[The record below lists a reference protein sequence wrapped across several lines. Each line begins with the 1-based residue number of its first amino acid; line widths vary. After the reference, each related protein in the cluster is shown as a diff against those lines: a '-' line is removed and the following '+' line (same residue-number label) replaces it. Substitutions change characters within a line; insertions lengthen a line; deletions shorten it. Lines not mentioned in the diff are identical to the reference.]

1 MAQITSLLNGENI
14 NQDHQITALA
24 RATIMPGVISGLE
37 VKDGKVLPGEA
48 FVLCTRSN
56 GEQIMVHFQNTTELV
71 IDTTGT
77 THIIVEIA
85 QENLDNGA
93 LNAEDG
99 SNIGQIKRVS
109 ALPTKNFITLASI
122 ANGTITDSREK
133 ISHKEGAIKHSDF
146 TLKGTG
152 ALAWTKLG
160 TFEWPPWSRINFR
173 FLGGAGFGANDSNA
187 GGTVMEAI
195 LTIGNGNHERNFSG
209 FFTKIF
215 GGSNIFTEL
224 RVFRNSTNTSW
235 DIAVYH
241 SSYVHNTIVQVAHSG
256 TRFIPN
262 FQNYIN
268 TPNPSGN
275 NIYNITEYKGNAMD
289 IGALQEIT
297 EPTNIYDFFPLK
309 EYSGGNKKVTLES
322 LGRWILSNILKKGTL
337 YQMTNKGSSWTSEA
351 VAVPR
356 GGLVTVGTQLNS
368 SSYGEKFS
376 ITIEISKDGN
386 SWEAYYPAQWNVSY
400 AMSVMVPPGFVRAY
414 RSYGDWAVNI
424 MTVQAF

>member
-24 RATIMPGVISGLE
+24 RATITPGVISGLE

-77 THIIVEIA
+77 AHIVVEIA

-109 ALPTKNFITLASI
+109 ALPTKNFIALASI
-122 ANGTITDSREK
+122 TNGAITDRRDK
-133 ISHKEGAIKHSDF
+133 IEQKETVEQYKNF

-152 ALAWTKLG
+152 ARAWTKLG
-160 TFEWPPWSRINFR
+160 TFEGGEGSRINFR
-173 FLGGAGFGANDSNA
+173 FLGGAGFGANDANA
-187 GGTVMEAI
+187 GGVVMEAI
-195 LTIGNGNHERNFSG
+195 LTIGNGQHTRNFSG

-224 RVFRNSTNTSW
+224 RVFRNSVNSW
-235 DIAVYH
+235 DIAVLH
-241 SSYVHNTIVQVAHSG
+241 ESFAHKTIVQVAHSG
-256 TRFIPN
+256 ERFIPS
-262 FQNYIN
+262 FENYIN
-268 TPNPSGN
+268 TPNPSGDT
-275 NIYNITEYKGNAMD
+275 IYNITEYKGNAMD
-289 IGALQEIT
+289 IGGLQEIQ

-309 EYSGGNKKVTLES
+309 EFGGGNKKVTLEN
-322 LGRWILSNILKKGTL
+322 LRKWIFKSMYAGTTVNGN
-337 YQMTNKGSSWTSEA
+337 QSFNSWGGESA
-351 VAVPR
+351 SFAVPK
-356 GGLVTVGTQLNS
+356 GALVTLNVFGS
-368 SSYGEKFS
+368 DTSTSGGIQFSTNNANWDPRASIGIGVTNYHTPS
-376 ITIEISKDGN
+376 ITIT
-386 SWEAYYPAQWNVSY
+386 
-400 AMSVMVPPGFVRAY
+400 VPP
-414 RSYGDWAVNI
+414 
-424 MTVQAF
+424 

>member
-56 GEQIMVHFQNTTELV
+56 GEKIMVHFQNTTQFV

-77 THIIVEIA
+77 AHIIVEIA

-109 ALPTKNFITLASI
+109 ALPTKNFIALASI
-122 ANGTITDSREK
+122 ANGTITDRRAK
-133 ISHKEGAIKHSDF
+133 IEQKEIAWQYQNF
-146 TLKGTG
+146 TLKGKGTP
-152 ALAWTKLG
+152 AWTKLG
-160 TFEWPPWSRINFR
+160 TFEGGEGSRINFR
-173 FLGGAGFGANDSNA
+173 FLGGAGFGANDANA
-187 GGTVMEAI
+187 GGVVMEAI
-195 LTIGNGNHERNFSG
+195 LTIGNGQHTRNFSG

-224 RVFRNSTNTSW
+224 RVFRNSVNSW
-235 DIAVYH
+235 DIAVLH
-241 SSYVHNTIVQVAHSG
+241 ESFAHKTIVQVAHSG
-256 TRFIPN
+256 ERFIPN
-262 FQNYIN
+262 FQNQIN
-268 TPNPSGN
+268 TPNPSGDT
-275 NIYNITEYKGNAMD
+275 IYNITEYKGNGMD

-309 EYSGGNKKVTLES
+309 EWNGGNKKVTLENLSRWMHRVTKIDWLTFLSMSRWNSHSVAIPNWWLISIHTDAMQDRPRNSCS
-322 LGRWILSNILKKGTL
+322 LYFSTDNSNF
-337 YQMTNKGSSWTSEA
+337 N
-351 VAVPR
+351 
-356 GGLVTVGTQLNS
+356 LVTTFS
-368 SSYGEKFS
+368 SAWGW
-376 ITIEISKDGN
+376 TIILPRWFVRID
-386 SWEAYYPAQWNVSY
+386 VSY
-400 AMSVMVPPGFVRAY
+400 DDYSEKKYV
-414 RSYGDWAVNI
+414 SI
-424 MTVQAF
+424 QAF

>member
-24 RATIMPGVISGLE
+24 RATITPGVISGLE

-77 THIIVEIA
+77 AHIIVEIA

-109 ALPTKNFITLASI
+109 ALPTKNFIALASI
-122 ANGTITDSREK
+122 ANGTITDRREK

-152 ALAWTKLG
+152 AFAWTKLG
-160 TFEWPPWSRINFR
+160 TFEWPEGSRINFR
-173 FLGGAGFGANDSNA
+173 FLGGAGFGANDANA
-187 GGTVMEAI
+187 GGVVMEAI
-195 LTIGNGNHERNFSG
+195 LTIGNGHHTRNLSG

-224 RVFRNSTNTSW
+224 RVFRNSNNSW
-235 DIAVYH
+235 DIAVLH
-241 SSYVHNTIVQVAHSG
+241 ESFAHRTIVQVAHSG

-268 TPNPSGN
+268 TPNPSGDT
-275 NIYNITEYKGNAMD
+275 IYNITEYKGNAMD
-289 IGALQEIT
+289 IGGLQEIQ
-297 EPTNIYDFFPLK
+297 EPTNIYDFFPIK
-309 EYSGGNKKVTLES
+309 EFGGGNKKVTLENLRKWMLPKNS
-322 LGRWILSNILKKGTL
+322 TV
-337 YQMTNKGSSWTSEA
+337 TNNVGYMSGYTDA
-351 VAVPR
+351 PVALPR
-356 GGLVTVGTQLNS
+356 GGLVTVSRSDNGD
-368 SSYGEKFS
+368 GRAS
-376 ITIEISKDGN
+376 ISVEYSTDNKTYKNFIYLQSG
-386 SWEAYYPAQWNVSY
+386 WNRAASVST
-400 AMSVMVPPGFVRAY
+400 ALVPPWFIRVSRFDSA
-414 RSYGDWAVNI
+414 STSI
-424 MTVQAF
+424 SIQAF

>member
-56 GEQIMVHFQNTTELV
+56 GEKIMVHFQNTTEFV

-77 THIIVEIA
+77 AHIIVEIA

-109 ALPTKNFITLASI
+109 ALPTKNFIALASI
-122 ANGTITDSREK
+122 ANGTITDRRAK
-133 ISHKEGAIKHSDF
+133 IEQKEIAWQYQNF
-146 TLKGTG
+146 TLKGKGTP
-152 ALAWTKLG
+152 AWTKLG
-160 TFEWPPWSRINFR
+160 TFEGGEGSRINFR
-173 FLGGAGFGANDSNA
+173 FLGGAGFGANDANA
-187 GGTVMEAI
+187 GGVVMEAI
-195 LTIGNGNHERNFSG
+195 LTIGNGQHTRNFSG

-224 RVFRNSTNTSW
+224 RVFRNSVNSW
-235 DIAVYH
+235 DIAVLH
-241 SSYVHNTIVQVAHSG
+241 ESFAHKTIVQVAHSG
-256 TRFIPN
+256 ERFIPN
-262 FQNYIN
+262 FQNQIN
-268 TPNPSGN
+268 TPNPSGDT
-275 NIYNITEYKGNAMD
+275 IYNITEYKGNGMD

-309 EYSGGNKKVTLES
+309 EWNGGNKKVTLENLSRWMHRVTKIDWLTFLSMSRWNSHSVAIPNWWLISIHTDAMQDRPRNSCS
-322 LGRWILSNILKKGTL
+322 LYFSTDNSNF
-337 YQMTNKGSSWTSEA
+337 N
-351 VAVPR
+351 
-356 GGLVTVGTQLNS
+356 LVTTFS
-368 SSYGEKFS
+368 SAWGW
-376 ITIEISKDGN
+376 TIILPRWFVRID
-386 SWEAYYPAQWNVSY
+386 VSY
-400 AMSVMVPPGFVRAY
+400 DDYSEKKYV
-414 RSYGDWAVNI
+414 SI
-424 MTVQAF
+424 QAF

>member
-77 THIIVEIA
+77 AHIVVEIA

-109 ALPTKNFITLASI
+109 TLPTSNFVTLASI
-122 ANGTITDSREK
+122 TNGTITDRRAK
-133 ISHKEGAIKHSDF
+133 IEQKEAPIQHKEY

-152 ALAWTKLG
+152 AQAWTKLG
-160 TFEWPPWSRINFR
+160 TFEGDEGSRINFR
-173 FLGGAGFGANDSNA
+173 FLGGAGFGANDANA
-187 GGTVMEAI
+187 GGVVMEAI
-195 LTIGNGNHERNFSG
+195 LTIGNGQHTRNFSW

-215 GGSNIFTEL
+215 GGSNILTEL
-224 RVFRNSTNTSW
+224 RVFRNSVNSW
-235 DIAVYH
+235 DIAVLH
-241 SSYVHNTIVQVAHSG
+241 ESFAHRTIVQVAHSG

-262 FQNYIN
+262 FQNQIN
-268 TPNPSGN
+268 TPNPSGDT
-275 NIYNITEYKGNAMD
+275 IYNITEYKGNAMD
-289 IGALQEIT
+289 IGGLQEIQ
-297 EPTNIYDFFPLK
+297 EPTNIYDFFPIK
-309 EYSGGNKKVTLES
+309 EFGGGNKKVTLEN
-322 LGRWILSNILKKGTL
+322 LGRWILSNILKKGTV
-337 YQMTNKGSSWTSEA
+337 YRMVNWGSSWVSQA

-356 GGLVTVGTQLNS
+356 GALVSVGTVYNAWYNDNYNIS
-368 SSYGEKFS
+368 
-376 ITIEISKDGN
+376 IEISKDGN
-386 SWEAYYPAQWNVSY
+386 SWESYHPAQWGMSF
-400 AMSVMVPPGFVRAY
+400 AMSVMVPPGFVRANY
-414 RSYGDWAVNI
+414 YGSWATAI

>member
-24 RATIMPGVISGLE
+24 RATITPGVISGLE

-77 THIIVEIA
+77 AHIIVEIS

-109 ALPTKNFITLASI
+109 TLPTKNFVALASI
-122 ANGTITDSREK
+122 TNGTITDRREK

-173 FLGGAGFGANDSNA
+173 FLGGAGFGANDANA

-215 GGSNIFTEL
+215 GGTNIFTEL

-241 SSYVHNTIVQVAHSG
+241 QSYVHNTIVQVVHSG
-256 TRFIPN
+256 ERFIPN

-275 NIYNITEYKGNAMD
+275 KIYNITEYKGNAMD

-309 EYSGGNKKVTLES
+309 EFSGGNKKVTLEN
-322 LGRWILSNILKKGTL
+322 LEKWILSNILKKGTL
-337 YQMTNKGSSWTSEA
+337 YRMEYQGYSWTSQA
-351 VAVPR
+351 IAVPR
-356 GGLVTVGTQLNS
+356 GALVTVGTIHNS
-368 SSYGEKFS
+368 AYSTRHNIS
-376 ITIEISKDGN
+376 IEISKDGN
-386 SWEAYYPAQWNVSY
+386 SWEAYYPAQWGMSF
-400 AMSVMVPPGFVRAY
+400 AMSTMVPPGFVRANHD
-414 RSYGDWAVNI
+414 GDWTNSV

>member
-56 GEQIMVHFQNTTELV
+56 GEKIMVHFQNTTEFV

-77 THIIVEIA
+77 AHIIVEIA

-109 ALPTKNFITLASI
+109 ALPTKNFIALASI
-122 ANGTITDSREK
+122 ANGTITDRRAK
-133 ISHKEGAIKHSDF
+133 IEQKEIAWQYQNF
-146 TLKGTG
+146 TLKGKGTP
-152 ALAWTKLG
+152 AWTKLG
-160 TFEWPPWSRINFR
+160 TFEGGEGSRINFR
-173 FLGGAGFGANDSNA
+173 FLGGAGFGANDANA
-187 GGTVMEAI
+187 GGVVMEAI
-195 LTIGNGNHERNFSG
+195 LTIGNGQHTRNFSG

-224 RVFRNSTNTSW
+224 RVFRNSVNSW
-235 DIAVYH
+235 DIAVLH
-241 SSYVHNTIVQVAHSG
+241 ESFAHKTIVQVAHSG

-262 FQNYIN
+262 FQNQIN
-268 TPNPSGN
+268 TPNPSGDT
-275 NIYNITEYKGNAMD
+275 IYNITEYKGNGMD

-309 EYSGGNKKVTLES
+309 EWNGGNKKVTLENLSRWMHRVTKIDWLTFLSMSRWNSHSVAIPNWWLISIHTDAMQDRPRNSCS
-322 LGRWILSNILKKGTL
+322 LYFSTDNSNF
-337 YQMTNKGSSWTSEA
+337 N
-351 VAVPR
+351 
-356 GGLVTVGTQLNS
+356 LVTTFS
-368 SSYGEKFS
+368 SAWGW
-376 ITIEISKDGN
+376 TIILPRWFVRID
-386 SWEAYYPAQWNVSY
+386 VSY
-400 AMSVMVPPGFVRAY
+400 DDYSEKKYV
-414 RSYGDWAVNI
+414 SI
-424 MTVQAF
+424 QAF

>member
-77 THIIVEIA
+77 AHIVVEIA

-109 ALPTKNFITLASI
+109 ALPTKNFITLVSI
-122 ANGTITDSREK
+122 TNGTITDRREK

-152 ALAWTKLG
+152 AFAWTKLG
-160 TFEWPPWSRINFR
+160 TFEWPEWSRINFR
-173 FLGGAGFGANDSNA
+173 FLGGWGFGANDANA
-187 GGTVMEAI
+187 GGVVMEAI
-195 LTIGNGNHERNFSG
+195 LTIGNGHHTRNLSG

-224 RVFRNSTNTSW
+224 RVFRNSNNSW

-241 SSYVHNTIVQVAHSG
+241 GSYVHNTIVQVVHSG
-256 TRFIPN
+256 ERFIPN
-262 FQNYIN
+262 FKNYVN
-268 TPNPSGN
+268 TPNPSGD
-275 NIYNITEYKGNAMD
+275 NIYNITEYKGNGMD

-322 LGRWILSNILKKGTL
+322 LSRWMHRVTKIDWLTFLSMSRWNSHSVAIPNWWLISIHTDAMQDRPRNSCSL
-337 YQMTNKGSSWTSEA
+337 YFSTDNSNFN
-351 VAVPR
+351 
-356 GGLVTVGTQLNS
+356 LVTTFS
-368 SSYGEKFS
+368 SAWGW
-376 ITIEISKDGN
+376 TIILPRWFVRID
-386 SWEAYYPAQWNVSY
+386 VSY
-400 AMSVMVPPGFVRAY
+400 DDYSEKKYV
-414 RSYGDWAVNI
+414 SI
-424 MTVQAF
+424 QAF